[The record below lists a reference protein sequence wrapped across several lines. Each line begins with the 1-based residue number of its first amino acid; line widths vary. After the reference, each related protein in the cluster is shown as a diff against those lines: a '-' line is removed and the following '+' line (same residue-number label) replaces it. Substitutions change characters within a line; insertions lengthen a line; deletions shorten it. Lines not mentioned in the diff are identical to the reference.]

1 MAEQSDVEKNNQPQ
15 DDFPAY
21 DAEAI
26 ETKWQRIWDK
36 EGLYKTEEDPTR
48 PKVSVSFG
56 RSSYGA
62 RAQLHHR

>member
-26 ETKWQRIWDK
+26 ETKWQYER
-36 EGLYKTEEDPTR
+36 L
-48 PKVSVSFG
+48 
-56 RSSYGA
+56 
-62 RAQLHHR
+62 

>member
-26 ETKWQRIWDK
+26 DMYLKCFRILRAIFIW
-36 EGLYKTEEDPTR
+36 GTR
-48 PKVSVSFG
+48 AITPSVMPWL
-56 RSSYGA
+56 A
-62 RAQLHHR
+62 KPA